1 MSPVGD
7 FGGGLVKLGY
17 ARVSTIDQRLDLQI
31 DALKADGCGEVFTDM
46 MSGSIADRPGLEK
59 ALARLGPG
67 VVLVIWKLDRIGRSL
82 SNLVQLVE
90 TIQRR
95 GAHLRVLT
103 GGVDTTTKEGR
114 LIFGIMATLAEY
126 ERALIQE
133 RVCAGLAA
141 AKRKG
146 VKLGPPEKMSLDKI
160 AAAKAMAAGGMM
172 QKAIANALDVDRSTL
187 WRALKRG

>member
-7 FGGGLVKLGY
+7 FGGKLGY

-31 DALKADGCGEVFTDM
+31 DALKTDGCSEIFTDM

-59 ALARLGPG
+59 AMARLGPG
-67 VVLVIWKLDRIGRSL
+67 VVLVVWKLDRVGRSL

-133 RVCAGLAA
+133 RVCAGLSA

-146 VKLGPPEKMSLDKI
+146 IKLGPPEKMSLEKVE
-160 AAAKAMAAGGMM
+160 AARRLGAAGMM
-172 QKAIANALDVDRSTL
+172 QKEIANALDVDRSTL
-187 WRALKRG
+187 WRALKKG